1 VIFLTSCIY
10 KYYVFPTE
18 NLDAM
23 IALQTKNKL
32 GKSLVPLSITP
43 PTGKSSPKSEVCK
56 SFTADSAQEH
66 FGITLLFP
74 NLVPGKAADDDDN
87 TKTEAA
93 KMQKEYESLKDST
106 KDIQAAA
113 EISEYTGISFSPACL
128 WFWVILKASQVL
140 LV

>member
-1 VIFLTSCIY
+1 
-10 KYYVFPTE
+10 
-18 NLDAM
+18 M

-43 PTGKSSPKSEVCK
+43 PTGKSSCKSDPPSHLKPAQNTANCK
-56 SFTADSAQEH
+56 SFTADSAQED
-66 FGITLLFP
+66 FGITILFP
-74 NLVPGKAADDDDN
+74 PLIAGKALDDDDN

-106 KDIQAAA
+106 KDIQTAA
-113 EISEYTGISFSPACL
+113 EISEYKDLVSSSPSCL
-128 WFWVILKASQVL
+128 WFWILLKASLVL